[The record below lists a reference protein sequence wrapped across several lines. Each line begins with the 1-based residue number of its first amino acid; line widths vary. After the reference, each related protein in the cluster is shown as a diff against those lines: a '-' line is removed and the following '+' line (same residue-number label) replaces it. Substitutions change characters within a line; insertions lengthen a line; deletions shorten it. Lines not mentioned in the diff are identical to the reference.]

1 MEKTELKQLMMT
13 TVCPYLKSELVVI
26 LRVIFQALYFSVGIH
41 LIWKYNVLWT
51 DTQPYQ
57 PTKHFAEMYLSEY
70 FIPGK
75 IPDYFWTY
83 SKYFLKS
90 DVETSLTFSQ
100 RQKSLACFKD
110 AVVCWQL
117 VVSILFFT
125 KILKSTRKQTRSSK
139 FLSFESRHV
148 DDVCSCE

>member
-57 PTKHFAEMYLSEY
+57 PTKHFANVKNNEADVLMKYILMQRTRNV
-70 FIPGK
+70 P
-75 IPDYFWTY
+75 FWVFHTW
-83 SKYFLKS
+83 KNTWLFLNI
-90 DVETSLTFSQ
+90 F
-100 RQKSLACFKD
+100 
-110 AVVCWQL
+110 
-117 VVSILFFT
+117 
-125 KILKSTRKQTRSSK
+125 
-139 FLSFESRHV
+139 
-148 DDVCSCE
+148 

>member
-1 MEKTELKQLMMT
+1 MNRHT
-13 TVCPYLKSELVVI
+13 TVSAYEAFCKFEEQRGGCFNEIHSDAENKKCTFLSISYLEK
-26 LRVIFQALYFSVGIH
+26 Y
-41 LIWKYNVLWT
+41 LII
-51 DTQPYQ
+51 
-57 PTKHFAEMYLSEY
+57 SEY
-70 FIPGK
+70 ILNIFFK
-75 IPDYFWTY
+75 F
-83 SKYFLKS
+83 

-100 RQKSLACFKD
+100 RQKSPACFKD